1 MKCGFVFQDEEH
13 NPNKLNIVYNKLE
26 NMLYSFSEKKNF
38 ISMSPKEVA
47 IGFMGFAREILGLA
61 PFNESV
67 QIVFMN
73 IKDVDKIHNYNYL
86 KCLNK
91 IKKCFKIVENN
102 NNNNIINNNI
112 NNNNNNNNNHSDST
126 KDSNSDN

>member
-1 MKCGFVFQDEEH
+1 MKCGFVFDDEEI
-13 NPNKLNIVYNKLE
+13 NPNKLNMVYNQME
-26 NMLYSFSEKKNF
+26 NMLYLFSETKHYIF
-38 ISMSPKEVA
+38 MSPKEVA
-47 IGFMGFAREILGLA
+47 IGIMGFAREILGLA

-73 IKDVDKIHNYNYL
+73 IKDVDNIHNYNYL

-102 NNNNIINNNI
+102 NNNNINNNI